1 MSAWREEGADG
12 LSLSAGGQTRT
23 STQADARLQIMRRVG
38 RAAPWFS
45 GSYRREL
52 TDSGA
57 AATLRIGDVPEG
69 DFTISGQPLPRA
81 TAIGMAGVTLSATR
95 AQMSMSY
102 QIRRADQQ
110 MSHVL
115 QLAFGFD

>member
-1 MSAWREEGADG
+1 
-12 LSLSAGGQTRT
+12 
-23 STQADARLQIMRRVG
+23 
-38 RAAPWFS
+38 
-45 GSYRREL
+45 
-52 TDSGA
+52 
-57 AATLRIGDVPEG
+57 
-69 DFTISGQPLPRA
+69 
-81 TAIGMAGVTLSATR
+81 MAGVTLSATR